1 VKALVTDYA
10 WSDLEIERRILS
22 PLGVELVVA
31 EKGTEYELARLAV
44 DVDGIFTNWKRVT
57 RKVIENGPK
66 CQVIIRYGVGLDNID
81 VSYATEM
88 GIVVANVPD
97 YCIEEVSDHALAL
110 LLALGRKVAFYD
122 RATKADIYDLKAGT
136 PLYRLRGKTLGIVGF
151 GQMGRMLAQKARGF
165 GFHILASNRRNLSPS
180 KDEEGVET
188 VSFDELLRRSDFI
201 SIHVPLVA
209 ETRYIF
215 NISAFR
221 KMKKTAY
228 IINTARGDVIDSE
241 ALLQALDDGWIAGAA
256 LDVLPKEPPAPHD
269 RLLAHPKTIVT
280 PHAAFNSEESLE
292 DLRRTA
298 SSEMLDVLSGR
309 VPKFLVNRAVL
320 NHQNLRASLKG
331 F

>member
-1 VKALVTDYA
+1 MKALVTDYA
-10 WSDLEIERRILS
+10 WSDLEIERRILA

-44 DVDGIFTNWKRVT
+44 DVDGIFTNWKHVT

-81 VSYATEM
+81 VSYATEI
-88 GIVVANVPD
+88 GILVANVPD

-110 LLALGRKVAFYD
+110 LLALG
-122 RATKADIYDLKAGT
+122 LKAGT

-151 GQMGRMLAQKARGF
+151 GQIGRMLAQKARGF

-209 ETRYIF
+209 ETRHIF
-215 NISAFR
+215 NVSAFR
-221 KMKKTAY
+221 KMKKMAY
-228 IINTARGDVIDSE
+228 IINTARGDVIDSDALLE
-241 ALLQALDDGWIAGAA
+241 ALDEGWIAGAA

-298 SSEMLDVLSGR
+298 SSEMLDVFSGR

-320 NHQNLRASLKG
+320 DHQNLRASLKKVLNER
-331 F
+331 